1 MLACDI
7 IHEHHDG
14 DAEDCPEQGDP
25 FVEVSEAG
33 APAGGLVDAGVE
45 DGVVDDGVGADKEVG
60 EEARDLGND
69 SNHSLMKQFSLSYLS
84 FVGFLG

>member
-25 FVEVSEAG
+25 FVEVSEAWS
-33 APAGGLVDAGVE
+33 PAWGLVDAGVE
-45 DGVVDDGVGADKEVG
+45 DCIVDDGVGADKEVR
-60 EEARDLGND
+60 EEARDLGID
-69 SNHSLMKQFSLSYLS
+69 STHFIIWQFS
-84 FVGFLG
+84 

>member
-1 MLACDI
+1 MGHPVFACDI

-33 APAGGLVDAGVE
+33 APTRGLVDACME
-45 DGVVDDGVGADKEVG
+45 DCIVDDGIGADKEVG
-60 EEARDLGND
+60 EEARDLGID
-69 SNHSLMKQFSLSYLS
+69 SNHS
-84 FVGFLG
+84 